1 MVSWTCR
8 AGFPIIGGSQ
18 QIDLEKY
25 FEMKVPMMSRIAVA
39 LVLAISGML
48 FSATARAQDVPGIE
62 ICTVEKTMERR
73 TSCLQS
79 NVDFLQKTI
88 AKLTAD
94 HQQKLDAA
102 NRQIDGLKMT
112 LAGLQKVVDDLQKKA
127 AADTTKK
134 DVPAAAAKDTKDAP
148 PPAKAAPAAKQ

>member
-1 MVSWTCR
+1 MVSSISRNNLTAMGAVSMR
-8 AGFPIIGGSQ
+8 ILMIG
-18 QIDLEKY
+18 
-25 FEMKVPMMSRIAVA
+25 RIASVVSAA
-39 LVLAISGML
+39 LLPCL
-48 FSATARAQDVPGIE
+48 LTSAATHAQDVPGIE

-102 NRQIDGLKMT
+102 NRQIESLKIT
-112 LAGLQKVVDDLQKKA
+112 LAGLQKVVDEMQTAQKKA
-127 AADTTKK
+127 TEE
-134 DVPAAAAKDTKDAP
+134 AAK
-148 PPAKAAPAAKQ
+148 KAAPAATKDAPAAK